1 MVKNMA
7 KPVIMCVDDELF
19 VIESLKEQLNHQ
31 FKDQYRIET
40 ISSGPRAL
48 ALFKRYQKEGLQI
61 PLVIADQVMPDMPG
75 DQLLIEIHKRAPET
89 LSILLTGLADAEAVG
104 NAVNNANLY
113 RYIAKPWSRQDLV
126 FTVKE
131 ALRHSFQKKQLKAQ
145 ERALRQMNEQLEEKV
160 RERTS
165 EVLRQKRALQET
177 LENLKKTQ
185 SKLIESE
192 KMASLGLLTAGIA
205 HEINNPVNYIFA
217 GIDSLKE
224 DLDDVFEVVRNYDR
238 ITAQNVNETLAD
250 VKRVKAKVAFDDLL
264 IEVDELTNSIKRG
277 AKRTAEIVKG
287 LRVFSHLDE
296 DVSKTVNIHES
307 LETTLVMLR
316 SQYKNRI
323 RIVKSYSDLPK
334 IECYSN
340 KLNQVFMNILINAIQ
355 AIEDEGVIWI
365 TTRYLENQNPPM
377 ASIEIRD
384 TGHGMSDETRS
395 KIFDPFFTTKDV
407 GEGTGLGLSISFSI
421 IEKHRGGISVHSKQG
436 QGSAFTIK
444 IPLNLKDLENGN
456 D

>member
-1 MVKNMA
+1 MA

-31 FKDQYRIET
+31 FEDRYRIET
-40 ISSGPRAL
+40 ISSGPGAL
-48 ALFKRYQKEGLQI
+48 TLFRRYQQEGLQI
-61 PLVIADQVMPDMPG
+61 PLVIADQVMPDMQG
-75 DQLLIEIHKRAPET
+75 DELLIEIHKRAPET
-89 LSILLTGLADAEAVG
+89 LSILLTGLANAEAVG

-126 FTVKE
+126 LTVKE
-131 ALRHSFQKKQLKAQ
+131 ALRHYFQEKKLKAQ
-145 ERALRQMNEQLEEKV
+145 DRELRQMNEKLEEKV
-160 RERTS
+160 RERTA

-177 LENLKKTQ
+177 LENLKETQ

-224 DLDDVFEVVRNYDR
+224 DLEDVYEVIRNYDQ
-238 ITAQNVNETLAD
+238 ITAQNVNETLAE
-250 VKRVKAKVAFDDLL
+250 VKRVKGKVAFDDLL
-264 IEVDELTNSIKRG
+264 VEVDELTNSIKRG
-277 AKRTAEIVKG
+277 AERTAEIVKG
-287 LRVFSHLDE
+287 LRVFSHLDV
-296 DVSKTVNIHES
+296 DVPKTVNIHEN

-323 RIVKSYSDLPK
+323 RIVKSYSDLPL
-334 IECYSN
+334 IECYPN

-355 AIEDEGVIWI
+355 SIAAEGVIWI
-365 TTRYLENQNPPM
+365 TTKLWENQHPPM

-384 TGHGMSDETRS
+384 TGHGMSDEIRS

-421 IEKHRGGISVHSKQG
+421 IEKHRGGISVRSKPG
-436 QGSAFTIK
+436 QGSTFTIK
-444 IPLNLKDLENGN
+444 TPLKLKDLENAN
-456 D
+456 Q